1 LQKYIEEGQSHCSLT
16 ICNLLLADDGG
27 LVKGHNHLIVV
38 GWNRLEMKG
47 YSTIST
53 ALNDYVL
60 EINLNRPEKLNSLN
74 IQFFKDLLDVF
85 NFARDSADVRVVIL
99 SGQGRVFSAGL
110 DLAEMDCFPGT
121 TDKDPAREAIR
132 FFPLIRL
139 FQEAITAIE
148 KCNKPV
154 IAAISGAC
162 IGGGVDLICA
172 CDIRFS
178 SDDAFFC
185 VKEVDIGLAADV
197 F

>member
-1 LQKYIEEGQSHCSLT
+1 MILRKTRFRAHQLRHTDFYLKSRAET
-16 ICNLLLADDGG
+16 
-27 LVKGHNHLIVV
+27 KT
-38 GWNRLEMKG
+38 REMHG

-60 EINLNRPEKLNSLN
+60 EININRPEKLNSLT
-74 IQFFKDLLDVF
+74 IQFFRDLLDVF
-85 NFARDSADVRVVIL
+85 NFIRDSADVRVVII

-110 DLAEMDCFPGT
+110 DLSEMDCFPGT

-139 FQEAITAIE
+139 FQDALTAIE

-154 IAAISGAC
+154 IAAVSGAC

-172 CDIRFS
+172 CDIRYAS
-178 SDDAFFC
+178 SDAFFC
-185 VKEVDIGLAADV
+185 IKEVDIGLAADV
-197 F
+197 T